1 MWRANLMG
9 HRSTRRKRTDLDE
22 IKRRSQWIRGRSL
35 LS

>member
-1 MWRANLMG
+1 MWRANSMR
-9 HRSTRRKRTDLDE
+9 HRSTRRKRMDLDQ